1 MRAAA
6 SFVSLGAVAVL
17 ACSHPPV
24 PPAPAAPA
32 ESRATGEGYLLAF
45 PVADAESLLGRPVHT
60 TGNGAWTIADKRLP
74 GCEVRAQRAAASFK
88 SKRRVALHT
97 MASISAGFSKVLG
110 LEASHG
116 TDVLS
121 DIAVDN
127 SGILEADTRG
137 ACGEVVVDKVF
148 VGHGSRTL
156 LRAATANVGGAAESH
171 TIALSGS
178 YDSSSQLI
186 DSTEWAD
193 DQAYAFT
200 FRSNPAADS
209 LSLSVE
215 LKPTL
220 ARGEEVTASFST
232 NRPAY
237 LTVYYLEADGSGDVL
252 WPSREEPE
260 PRAMP
265 GTPARLPSARETS
278 SGVRI
283 LAALRDPH
291 ALARETLVVYAFSEL
306 EDFQKLCPEVGGTA
320 KDGASY
326 AALLTERLQAVP
338 LSRWARVVIGYT
350 IIPAG

>member
-1 MRAAA
+1 MLVAISCA
-6 SFVSLGAVAVL
+6 S
-17 ACSHPPV
+17 PPV
-24 PPAPAAPA
+24 PSAPVAPA
-32 ESRATGEGYLLAF
+32 ETRATGEGYLLAF
-45 PVADAESLLGRPVHT
+45 PVLDAESLLGRPVHA

-74 GCEVRAQRAAASFK
+74 GCDVRANRAAASFK

-116 TDVLS
+116 TDLVS

-137 ACGEVVVDKVF
+137 TCGDVVVDKVF

-156 LRAATANVGGAAESH
+156 LREAKANVGGAAESH

-178 YDSSSQLI
+178 YDSANRVV

-200 FRSNPAADS
+200 FRSNPNAES
-209 LSLSVE
+209 LSLSVD
-215 LKPTL
+215 LAPTL
-220 ARGEEVTASFST
+220 QQGEEVKVSFTT

-260 PRAMP
+260 PRAEP
-265 GTPARLPSARETS
+265 GTAAHLPSPREVAA
-278 SGVRI
+278 GVRI
-283 LAALRDPH
+283 VATLHDPKIE
-291 ALARETLVVYAFSEL
+291 ARETLVVYAFTDL
-306 EDFQKLCPEVGGTA
+306 EDFRKLRPEVGGTA

-326 AALLTERLQAVP
+326 AAMLTEKLQSVP
-338 LSRWARVVIGYT
+338 LSRWARVVAGYT
-350 IIPAG
+350 ILPGK